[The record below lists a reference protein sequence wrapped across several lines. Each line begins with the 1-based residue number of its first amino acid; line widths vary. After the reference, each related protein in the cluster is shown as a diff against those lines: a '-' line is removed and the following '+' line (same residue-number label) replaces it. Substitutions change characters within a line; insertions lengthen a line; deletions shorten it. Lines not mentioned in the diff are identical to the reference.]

1 MESKTKNLIQISLAI
16 ALISV
21 GALVKIPIV
30 TLPITLQPF
39 MVYIIAF
46 SLNKK
51 KSTTAI
57 ILYTVLGLIGI
68 PIFANGGGIGYIFQ
82 PSFGFILGFIL
93 VTLIAGTIL
102 EHVKSTKVSTYII
115 TGLICEVFLYI
126 IGITYMH
133 IILKYHMHAD
143 KSVGTLIYL
152 YCLPY
157 LPSDILSVV
166 VAGIVA
172 SRIRGHI

>member
-1 MESKTKNLIQISLAI
+1 MESKTKNIIQISLAI
-16 ALISV
+16 ALISI
-21 GALVKIPIV
+21 GALVKIPINL
-30 TLPITLQPF
+30 LPITLQPF

-51 KSTTAI
+51 KSVTAI

-82 PSFGFILGFIL
+82 PSFGFVLGFIL
-93 VTLIAGTIL
+93 VMVISGIIL
-102 EHVKSTKVSTYII
+102 EHVKVKKVSTYII

-126 IGITYMH
+126 VGLAYMYL
-133 IILKYHMHAD
+133 ILKYHMHVD
-143 KSVGTLIYL
+143 KSVISLIYL

-157 LPSDILSVV
+157 LPCDIISIV
-166 VAGIVA
+166 VASIVTN
-172 SRIRGHI
+172 RIKRFV